1 MRPTGLFG
9 RSILVLALVGTMLIG
24 SAEGASAKALNLKPG
39 SRGAAVLTVE
49 RGLYTLGLL
58 PARAVD
64 RRYTVVTKRAVKRF
78 QRSHRIRA
86 TGKVNRRTLNAVKRA
101 AAARVAQLRAQAAA
115 QAAAAKR
122 PLIKPIILGHRGA
135 VLATIPEN
143 TLESMQYATGIA
155 DILEF
160 DLRLTSDHEWVL
172 MHDSTLDRT
181 TDCTGE
187 IATWTLQDLQDQ
199 CRVDTVPG
207 APVTIPTFESVAEY
221 AASVGANI
229 APQLAVRVSDAQ
241 LDGFLDI
248 LDVHR
253 LRPRT
258 AVQSFFPEQFQRIR
272 QRDASMPLIYL
283 TGGVPTPA
291 AVRESGASIVGPK
304 IQDMNSARVQAYQQ
318 AGLKVWP
325 YTAWTVPQLRAVR
338 DMGANGVFT
347 DIPAEARA
355 LYGR

>member
-9 RSILVLALVGTMLIG
+9 RSIVVIAVVATMLVG
-24 SAEGASAKALNLKPG
+24 SAESASAKAMNLKPG

-49 RGLYTLGLL
+49 RGLHTLGLL

-64 RRYTVVTKRAVKRF
+64 RRYTKVTKRAVKRF
-78 QRSHRIRA
+78 QRSQRMRA
-86 TGKVNRRTLNAVKRA
+86 TGKVNRRTLNRVNRA
-101 AAARVAQLRAQAAA
+101 AAARVAQLRAAAA
-115 QAAAAKR
+115 AKAAAAKR
-122 PLIKPIILGHRGA
+122 PLIKPVILGHRGA

-160 DLRLTSDHEWVL
+160 DLRLTSDQQWVL

-181 TDCTGE
+181 TDCTGD
-187 IATWTLQDLQDQ
+187 IATWTLQDLQEQ
-199 CRVDTVPG
+199 CHVDTVPG
-207 APVTIPTFESVAEY
+207 APVAIPTFEAVADY
-221 AASVGANI
+221 AATVGANI

-241 LDGFLDI
+241 LDAFLDI
-248 LDVHR
+248 LDAHQ

-258 AVQSFFPEQFQRIR
+258 AVQSFFPEQFPRIR
-272 QRDASMPLIYL
+272 QRDTSMPLVYL
-283 TGGVPTPA
+283 TGGVPAPST
-291 AVRESGASIVGPK
+291 VRNSGASVIGAK
-304 IQDMNSARVQAYQQ
+304 IQDMTPARVQAYQQ

-325 YTAWTVPQLRAVR
+325 YTAWTVAQLRSVQS
-338 DMGANGVFT
+338 MGADGVFT

-355 LYGR
+355 LYGG